1 MKNIKDRINSQ
12 LFKAQEVEL
21 SAERVELNAKDLN
34 KNAAK
39 AQSEANSALGGI
51 SSDISKLTTKIET
64 QQKRA
69 MSAKDNLED
78 SLQDFEVK
86 AKSLG
91 FNPKDSSGY
100 NDAKKN
106 LEDIY
111 EAIQYLNKL
120 KKNLS

>member
-1 MKNIKDRINSQ
+1 MKNIKNRINSQ

-21 SAERVELNAKDLN
+21 QSERVELNAKDLN

-51 SSDISKLTTKIET
+51 SFEVDKLKSKINT
-64 QQKRA
+64 QQKKA

-78 SLQDFEVK
+78 SLQDFETK

-91 FNPKDSSGY
+91 FNPKDSNGY

-111 EAIQYLNKL
+111 EAIQYLNQIEKS
-120 KKNLS
+120 LS